1 MVKILIVVVSV
12 EVKQEILIF
21 VVLIVVLEVLEVRFF
36 NFYGY
41 PLMNQNHHLSNFMI
55 MMNLMKNWMK
65 ILFFYS
71 FFYDVSSISFFA
83 LFCFRH
89 NKGDI
94 YCNFQRYMF
103 HLYTDGSNNIFSF
116 YRLSFFDKNG
126 QARSIHHYIQ
136 EWCISVTI
144 HSFLHYR

>member
-1 MVKILIVVVSV
+1 MVKILIVVVCV
-12 EVKQEILIF
+12 VVVKEVKILIF

-71 FFYDVSSISFFA
+71 FFFYSNPQLSIPSSMMFLLFLSSLYFVFA
-83 LFCFRH
+83 TTRVIFIAIFRGTCF
-89 NKGDI
+89 
-94 YCNFQRYMF
+94 
-103 HLYTDGSNNIFSF
+103 IFT
-116 YRLSFFDKNG
+116 
-126 QARSIHHYIQ
+126 QMVVI
-136 EWCISVTI
+136 T
-144 HSFLHYR
+144 SFLSTG